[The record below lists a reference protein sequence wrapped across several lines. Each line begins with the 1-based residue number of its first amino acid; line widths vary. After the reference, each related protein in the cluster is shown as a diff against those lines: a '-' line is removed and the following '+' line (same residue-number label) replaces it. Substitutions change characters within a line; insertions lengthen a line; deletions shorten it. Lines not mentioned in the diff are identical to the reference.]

1 MQVLAAREA
10 QVEEKMRAVKAEQEE
25 SLQRRE
31 ELLRDVER
39 ANQLT
44 RREDERREQ
53 AKTAR
58 KAELESQVTKTTHFY
73 CNFNARAW
81 LCRVTSC

>member
-1 MQVLAAREA
+1 MATREA

-58 KAELESQVTKTTHFY
+58 KAELESQVKKTTHFY
-73 CNFNARAW
+73 CNFNARA
-81 LCRVTSC
+81 